1 MLFLLS
7 SMAEMAA
14 PSVSLEGKSL
24 WIPLSLPVEAK
35 TVLRAKLSMQLLLS
49 VPPMLFAAACAAVIP
64 DAPLAVRLLILALPV
79 VYAVFSAVIGMVL
92 GVRMPLL
99 NWTDEIAPIKQ
110 SGAVGIALFGG
121 WVVSMIVLGL
131 YLLVGYQIGAAPYLA
146 AWTVLFA
153 VGALSLLRW
162 LDTRGSRLFEELY

>member
-1 MLFLLS
+1 
-7 SMAEMAA
+7 
-14 PSVSLEGKSL
+14 
-24 WIPLSLPVEAK
+24 
-35 TVLRAKLSMQLLLS
+35 
-49 VPPMLFAAACAAVIP
+49 
-64 DAPLAVRLLILALPV
+64 
-79 VYAVFSAVIGMVL
+79 MVL

-110 SGAVGIALFGG
+110 SGAVGIVLFGG

-153 VGALSLLRW
+153 VGALALLRW
-162 LDTRGSRLFEELY
+162 LDTRGSRLFAELS